1 MAYPLLEINLDK
13 IKFNLKEIQKKCAAK
28 NLELV
33 VVQKLLSG
41 SVEMATFLSDNG
53 VSVIADSRVSNLKNF
68 KNVKSKKM
76 LLRIPM
82 HSEIEEVSKF
92 CDFVLI
98 SEISTIKKLEQSLQK
113 IDKKIGLILMIE
125 TGDIREGLWDEQK
138 IMQTASEVKQ
148 MKNVYLHAIGTNFA
162 CYGAT
167 CPTIEKLEK
176 LAQLKKNI
184 EKVCEMKI
192 PTISGGSST
201 HLTIWDDKVP
211 AEINQIRVGSAVLMG
226 IGLNDER
233 VSWLKGE
240 TFKLKAEI
248 IEVQDKP
255 SASWGPRALDAFARE
270 VNFEDIGVRKKAIIA
285 LGRQDCPSDE
295 IVPVD
300 PGIKVLGSSSD
311 HTILDITDSNIK
323 YQVGDIIEFIPTYLG
338 NLSLTTSN
346 YVEKKFIKN

>member
-1 MAYPLLEINLDK
+1 MSYPQLEINLSK
-13 IKFNLKEIQKKCAAK
+13 IKINVDIMKQKCKEKG
-28 NLELV
+28 LELV

-41 SVEMATFLSDNG
+41 SKEMAQFLVENG
-53 VSVIADSRVSNLKNF
+53 IKTIADSRMSNLINF
-68 KNVKSKKM
+68 KDLKVQKM

-82 HSEIEEVSKF
+82 ISEIDQVAQF

-98 SEISTIKKLEQSLQK
+98 SEISTIQRLEKSLQSLN
-113 IDKKIGLILMIE
+113 KKIGLILMIE
-125 TGDIREGLWDEQK
+125 TGDIREGLWDEEK
-138 IMQTASEVKQ
+138 IISTSREIGK
-148 MKNVYLHAIGTNFA
+148 MKNVFLQGIGTNFA

-176 LAQLKKNI
+176 LVALKQKI
-184 EKVCEMKI
+184 ENECQIKI

-201 HLTIWDDKVP
+201 HLTIWEGDIPK
-211 AEINQIRVGSAVLMG
+211 EINQIRVGSAVLMG

-233 VSWLKGE
+233 IPWLQGE
-240 TFKLKAEI
+240 TFKLKTEV

-295 IVPVD
+295 IIPID
-300 PGIKVLGSSSD
+300 SDIKVLGSSSD
-311 HTILDITDSNIK
+311 HTILDVTDSKNK

-346 YVEKKFIKN
+346 YVEKKFIKK